1 MKNKNLENFIWKNKT
16 SPLKNP
22 RKSLSKEQGNK
33 DSIQDWT
40 IIMCSFFNRCGS
52 ARENRL

>member
-22 RKSLSKEQGNK
+22 RKSLSEML
-33 DSIQDWT
+33 T
-40 IIMCSFFNRCGS
+40 
-52 ARENRL
+52 

>member
-22 RKSLSKEQGNK
+22 RKSLSVPQG
-33 DSIQDWT
+33 
-40 IIMCSFFNRCGS
+40 FPEPG
-52 ARENRL
+52 